1 MRKKFEVSIANPFD
15 GPNVLLSVIIGKP
28 TRSRCSH
35 QERMNVAVFLIN
47 VQIKTDLFFNHFIF
61 SLKKVFNFINTI
73 KSKSANIILKLVN
86 FKGDYDLD
94 VTADPPKTNPA
105 AA

>member
-1 MRKKFEVSIANPFD
+1 MSKDFKLNVVPQICIVSSP
-15 GPNVLLSVIIGKP
+15 LTLSTILAF
-28 TRSRCSH
+28 R
-35 QERMNVAVFLIN
+35 
-47 VQIKTDLFFNHFIF
+47 
-61 SLKKVFNFINTI
+61 LKKVFNFITTI